1 MAFNDNELLTIQVK
15 AFQSYLPDTVKYRG
29 KEHALTHKEKLA
41 CGRAVWYII
50 QKGYGIG
57 SAVPMA
63 SGSFD
68 VAPIKVERAV
78 RSVFPDEYFQHLEK
92 SKNKVFVNEL
102 HKELDG
108 AYEPK

>member
-15 AFQSYLPDTVKYRG
+15 AFQNYLPDTVKYRG
-29 KEHALTHKEKLA
+29 KDHILTYKEKLA

-63 SGSFD
+63 SGSFG
-68 VAPIKVERAV
+68 VAPVKVERAV

-92 SKNKVFVNEL
+92 SKNKVL
-102 HKELDG
+102 ITK
-108 AYEPK
+108 